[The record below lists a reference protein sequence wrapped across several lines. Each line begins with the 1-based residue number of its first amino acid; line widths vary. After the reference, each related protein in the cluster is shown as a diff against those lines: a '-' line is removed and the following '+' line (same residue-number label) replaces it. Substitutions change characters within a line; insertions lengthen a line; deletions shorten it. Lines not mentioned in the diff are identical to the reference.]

1 MGEENPTKITDLV
14 VKISGRIFTRKE
26 DFTILELSVHI
37 CSLPDRE
44 SLADLTGG
52 VKFTGGG
59 GRGGW
64 GDGGGGGRRLSVPWS
79 ECCANRAGIRPL
91 NQTQRL
97 RPSRGSRTN
106 SHCLR
111 QTTLP
116 LSPRWG
122 PNETMGLMHFGPWL
136 CVETTT
142 DTINCCTRNP
152 EPGPE
157 SGPISN
163 LLGSDF

>member
-1 MGEENPTKITDLV
+1 MGEENPTRITDLV
-14 VKISGRIFTRKE
+14 VVKMSGRIFTTKE

-52 VKFTGGG
+52 VKFTGGRE
-59 GRGGW
+59 RGQR
-64 GDGGGGGRRLSVPWS
+64 GGGGGRGLSVPWS
-79 ECCANRAGIRPL
+79 ECCANKAGTRPL
-91 NQTQRL
+91 NQPQRL

-106 SHCLR
+106 SHCHR
-111 QTTLP
+111 QTTQP

-157 SGPISN
+157 SCPISN

>member
-64 GDGGGGGRRLSVPWS
+64 GDGGVGAGGSLYHGV
-79 ECCANRAGIRPL
+79 NVV
-91 NQTQRL
+91 QTGQA
-97 RPSRGSRTN
+97 
-106 SHCLR
+106 
-111 QTTLP
+111 
-116 LSPRWG
+116 
-122 PNETMGLMHFGPWL
+122 
-136 CVETTT
+136 
-142 DTINCCTRNP
+142 
-152 EPGPE
+152 
-157 SGPISN
+157 SGH
-163 LLGSDF
+163 